1 MRGNVVD
8 YGMTTIDPRTRL
20 RWLIR
25 LHGTQRS
32 AALKIGISPAYF
44 SDLLNGRRVC
54 SDRILEQQHLRRVII
69 DADT

>member
-1 MRGNVVD
+1 
-8 YGMTTIDPRTRL
+8 MTTIDPRTRL

-25 LHGTQRS
+25 IHGTQRS

-54 SDRILEQQHLRRVII
+54 SDRILKQLHLRRII
-69 DADT
+69 VDADT